1 MTEGD
6 PEEPPFVLALDRQK
20 TYLSKH
26 LLICKADGMHEGD
39 NMLCQREF
47 VRQLV
52 ASALL
57 AENLADT
64 TDVHR
69 KLHCRPPEKLQDAS
83 DQFNGQLHTHLQNAV
98 QKVQLT

>member
-1 MTEGD
+1 
-6 PEEPPFVLALDRQK
+6 
-20 TYLSKH
+20 
-26 LLICKADGMHEGD
+26 MHEGD

-47 VRQLV
+47 VRELV

-57 AENLADT
+57 AETLADT
-64 TDVHR
+64 LHR